1 MKKSIVTLIISI
13 CFLAGCIIWTIL
25 SKNENFN
32 LRKIDDDFIKENY
45 EINLYEDKTDNKL
58 TLIAEA
64 KEIGNYEIIKE
75 LEIKLSI
82 NCVYTYLKDDEV
94 YTDMNTEEMILKD
107 TDGKITGKIEVEISD
122 KILNSYSCSYNII
135 EGKGEYK

>member
-107 TDGKITGKIEVEISD
+107 TDGKITGKMEVEISD